1 MDKKSIILKIIIT
14 IAIVAALMLIVISI
28 VQFSKPQGNVIIDI
42 TEIEDGIYAYRENVV
57 SAIPAQN
64 YSMITF
70 SDAQG
75 NIYTVKGKV
84 TIKTCEESPFVVWT
98 MYNIVNSDEVTI
110 YVPSGGVK
118 YIGTVSVGYRR

>member
-1 MDKKSIILKIIIT
+1 MDKKSVILKIAIT
-14 IAIVAALMLIVISI
+14 IGIAVALILIVIFI
-28 VQFSKPQGNVIIDI
+28 VQFSKPQGNVILDI

-70 SDAQG
+70 SDVQG

-84 TIKTCEESPFVVWT
+84 KIRTCEESPFVIWT

>member
-14 IAIVAALMLIVISI
+14 TAIVAALMLIVISI

-42 TEIEDGIYAYRENVV
+42 TEIEDGVYAYRENVV

-84 TIKTCEESPFVVWT
+84 TIRTCEESPFAVWT